1 MAKETAEQELT
12 RLREEVAQHKK
23 NDKLTFK
30 VSEKTGALSA
40 YFPRQR
46 FPTTLYADQW
56 KQLLD
61 NADLLKDFMEANKS
75 KLKVR
80 E

>member
-1 MAKETAEQELT
+1 MSKETPEQELK
-12 RLREEVAQHKK
+12 RLREQVAQHS
-23 NDKLTFK
+23 KLTFK

-61 NADLLKDFMEANKS
+61 NAEQLKQFMEDNKS

>member
-1 MAKETAEQELT
+1 MSKETPEQELK
-12 RLREEVAQHKK
+12 RLREQVAQHS
-23 NDKLTFK
+23 KLTFK

-61 NADLLKDFMEANKS
+61 NTDLLRDFIEANKS